1 MSSQT
6 LSNVQMD
13 QLRQMLLE
21 HGSEAVFFG
30 LGEIAKQKR
39 LEEEGQPEEGKYAK
53 QTKKKTKTQIRKNK
67 KMLREAKAEELASK
81 IKTNHDIDVN
91 PTEFTLT
98 ALNKILRTGEMQ
110 EKRKKKGTN
119 GYMRFLTQE
128 RVENKK
134 RAEPIPSNELVKL
147 VGQKWRDMTDE
158 QKAVWN
164 TAEPTAEKQVEE
176 PTVEKQVE
184 EPTVEKQVEEPTAEK
199 QVDEPTAE
207 KQVEEPTA
215 EKQVEE
221 PTVEKQ
227 VEEPTAEKQVEEPN
241 KATQAPKMKKKE
253 LKIYLTERHGWE
265 AKLLSKFSVIELRQA
280 KDTGK
285 LPFDAMKMRRYLSL
299 KKGEGFSILPISS
312 PEYPKKSKDK
322 KSKVQVTKT
331 VADSSMFN
339 ISEAEE
345 EDESN

>member
-1 MSSQT
+1 
-6 LSNVQMD
+6 MD

-30 LGEIAKQKR
+30 LGEIAKQTR
-39 LEEEGQPEEGKYAK
+39 LEEEGQPEEGKYEK
-53 QTKKKTKTQIRKNK
+53 YETQTKKQTKTQIRKNK
-67 KMLREAKAEELASK
+67 KMLREAKAEELVSK

-98 ALNKILRTGEMQ
+98 ALNKMLRTGEMQ
-110 EKRKKKGTN
+110 EKRKKKGKN

-164 TAEPTAEKQVEE
+164 TADPTA
-176 PTVEKQVE
+176 
-184 EPTVEKQVEEPTAEK
+184 
-199 QVDEPTAE
+199 
-207 KQVEEPTA
+207 
-215 EKQVEE
+215 
-221 PTVEKQ
+221 EKQ

-265 AKLLSKFSVIELRQA
+265 AKLLSKVSVIELRQA

-285 LPFDAMKMRRYLSL
+285 LPFDAMKKRRYLSL
-299 KKGEGFSILPISS
+299 KKGEGVSILPISS

-322 KSKVQVTKT
+322 KSNVQVTET
-331 VADSSMFN
+331 VAESSMFN
-339 ISEAEE
+339 MSESEDE
-345 EDESN
+345 DEDESN